1 VTVSTLLAAVGF
13 GIVTAS
19 ILAVAGVGFTLQFG
33 VTNILN
39 LAYGDIMTASAF
51 VAYLVTNAGLSVW
64 LALVAGAA
72 FGSVFSVLLNRCIYT
87 PFVRHGTRLFGM
99 IIVSI
104 AVSLILQNALLAI
117 FGANFFSL
125 QMPRP
130 SPVRIAG
137 MVFTT
142 VQLAI
147 IGIAVAAML
156 LIHLLLRYT
165 KLGKAM
171 RATATDP
178 ELARNC
184 GIATDRV
191 IDLTWALSGALCGL
205 AGVVLVMNVTAFT
218 DTTGS
223 QFLIP
228 IVAVAVLGGIGQPYG
243 AMLGALVIGITSE
256 VAAAV
261 FSPEY
266 KDVVAFV
273 ILVIVLLARP
283 QGILSEVATRKE
295 VAA

>member
-1 VTVSTLLAAVGF
+1 MNTLLPAIGF
-13 GIVTAS
+13 GLVTAS

-39 LAYGDIMTASAF
+39 LAYGDIMTAAAF
-51 VAYLVTNAGLSVW
+51 IAYLVTSAGISVW
-64 LALVAGAA
+64 LALAAGAA
-72 FGSVFSVLLNRCIYT
+72 FGAVFSVLLNRALYT

-99 IIVSI
+99 IIVTIS
-104 AVSLILQNALLAI
+104 VSLIVQNGLQAI
-117 FGANFFSL
+117 FGAGFFSL
-125 QMPRP
+125 NMARP
-130 SPVRIAG
+130 KPIHIAG

-142 VQLAI
+142 VQFAI

-171 RATATDP
+171 RATASDP

-191 IDLTWALSGALCGL
+191 IDLAWALSGTLCGL
-205 AGVVLVMNVTAFT
+205 AGVILVMNVTAFT

-228 IVAVAVLGGIGQPYG
+228 VVAVAVLGGIGQPYG
-243 AMLGALVIGITSE
+243 AMLGALVIGIASE

-261 FSPEY
+261 ISPDY
-266 KDVVAFV
+266 KNVVAFV
-273 ILVIVLLARP
+273 ILVIVLLVRP
-283 QGILSEVATRKE
+283 QGILSEIATRKE